1 MNDSENIINLIK
13 AKIEKELDD
22 NFITGLTGELKKC
35 EENKLSLDSSEPKL
49 QFDNSHNIDNISQFL
64 NNYYQMSQGNIFSDT
79 KCFISKSLCLFKEL
93 KYISEIT
100 ENNQTK
106 QEIYNYLNNF
116 INEINPRNFFQYEIL
131 FPYFYF
137 LSNLD
142 ILDNEIVGIS
152 SFKKNNIQEQLM
164 KCIKINNFE
173 RDKDITQWI
182 VNFLVNPLNLIHY
195 LEFVLVTCD
204 EFLRYQGIQTS
215 TYLFPKNN
223 NINKISNKNLININ
237 HNNNNYSK
245 ILDVLTLMDKS
256 MKLIFFYFKLSINFY
271 SKKNLSVF
279 DLILSSILK
288 SFISF
293 SLEIIINNQDKID
306 FSIVSLLLNNYLY
319 SSLDLQLPQNL
330 SNELYIFSL
339 MASLITSLKYSSKIN
354 LINIFNSF
362 SFINISEEA
371 KGKITKN
378 EMSSNNETIIFLNLI
393 DCLNFYLNKKYMK
406 GINNC
411 QNSIKLINIDD
422 FILSD
427 FFIFPSAYDIINR
440 TNKNLKEKIY
450 WNYGEICNY
459 IINKKLKYPKIFKG
473 SILLHLINVPDEK
486 ALLHNLIQYYYEN
499 RKFEK
504 AIVLCEK
511 VLSDL
516 KYISIEDVNQN
527 SIIEGESQINYDIYN
542 LVMLTYIKIKIIQK
556 KYNEA
561 KELSILNYER
571 LTNQNT
577 KILGYKIEKAYLY
590 KTYTYLGYSLFKLG
604 LFSDQDEERKKLF
617 EQARYYFEQANL
629 KQNSNNIN
637 NNNEGSNI
645 NSHNSFIIQTNNEFK
660 YFELCTM
667 IYSGKF
673 EEIENFYQ
681 SKILNPNNNIN
692 YNIKY
697 KNTDEEIKFIS
708 LHIINL
714 IGLLQYDKAYQM
726 AKEAIKFFCN
736 KNSNYLYQIYLEYF
750 YIGIYREF
758 MYLDDKNNKFG
769 SKLKTRTEKITN
781 ELIDVL
787 KRILQL
793 LDIKKKKLE
802 NEKQSG
808 ESNNKN
814 LQYSSSNL
822 LNVNKDIQD
831 KLIKIYNKD
840 FESNDLRFSFNK
852 YSKGQINYNNY
863 LINNIII
870 KVIKMFSLLCL
881 NLIRIPNIQD
891 FEHINILKSQI
902 TEIIEKA
909 FGDSSLYLTISGP
922 EEDAFNNE
930 ILFINS
936 IKSMINS
943 NNNNA
948 NKENNIDE
956 NLKQVII
963 HDSTNLEAMK
973 LLIKQLF
980 NKNDLSNVYVFCNK
994 ALKINDKEKGIW
1006 ALMADYYYLN
1016 KDEIKYYECSMKELK
1031 NSSKHR
1037 NSFLNDI
1044 LDITL

>member
-1 MNDSENIINLIK
+1 MYDSGNIINLIK
-13 AKIEKELDD
+13 TKIEKELDA
-22 NFITGLTGELKKC
+22 NFITDFANELKKC
-35 EENKLSLDSSEPKL
+35 EENKLSIDRSEPKL

-64 NNYYQMSQGNIFSDT
+64 NKYSPMSQGNIFADT
-79 KCFISKSLCLFKEL
+79 KCFISKSLCLFKGL
-93 KYISEIT
+93 KYISEMT

-106 QEIYNYLNNF
+106 QEIYNYLNNL
-116 INEINPRNFFQYEIL
+116 INEINPRNIAQYEIL

-152 SFKKNNIQEQLM
+152 SFKKYNIQEQL
-164 KCIKINNFE
+164 IKIKTNNF
-173 RDKDITQWI
+173 DKNNDITWI
-182 VNFLVNPLNLIHY
+182 INFLVNPLNLIHY
-195 LEFVLVTCD
+195 LEFVLVSCD

-223 NINKISNKNLININ
+223 SNKISNKNLINFN
-237 HNNNNYSK
+237 HNNNHYAK
-245 ILDVLTLMDKS
+245 LVDILALMEKS
-256 MKLIFFYFKLSINFY
+256 MKLIFFYFRLSISFY
-271 SKKNLSVF
+271 SKNNLSVF

-293 SLEIIINNQDKID
+293 SLEIIVNNQDKID
-306 FSIVSLLLNNYLY
+306 FSIVSFLLNDYLY
-319 SSLDLQLPQNL
+319 TALELQIPPNL

-339 MASLITSLKYSSKIN
+339 MSSLITSLKYSTKIN
-354 LINIFNSF
+354 LINIFNNF
-362 SFINISEEA
+362 NFINISEET
-371 KGKITKN
+371 KGKINKN
-378 EMSSNNETIIFLNLI
+378 EMISNNETIIFLNLI

-406 GINNC
+406 GITNC

-427 FFIFPSAYDIINR
+427 FFVFPSAYDIINK

-499 RKFEK
+499 KKFEK

-516 KYISIEDVNQN
+516 KYISIEEVNQN

-577 KILGYKIEKAYLY
+577 KLLGYKIEKAYLY

-604 LFSDQDEERKKLF
+604 LISDQDEERKKLF
-617 EQARYYFEQANL
+617 EQARYYFEQANF
-629 KQNSNNIN
+629 KQNSNNLN

-645 NSHNSFIIQTNNEFK
+645 NSHNSFIIQTNNEYK
-660 YFELCTM
+660 YYELCTM
-667 IYSGKF
+667 IYLGKF

-681 SKILNPNNNIN
+681 SKIINPNNNIN

-758 MYLDDKNNKFG
+758 MYLDDKNNKFR
-769 SKLKTRTEKITN
+769 SKLKTRTEKIAN

-787 KRILQL
+787 KRIMQL

-802 NEKQSG
+802 SEKQSG
-808 ESNNKN
+808 DNNNKN
-814 LQYSSSNL
+814 IQYSSSNL
-822 LNVNKDIQD
+822 LNVDKDVQD
-831 KLIKIYNKD
+831 KLIKIYHKD
-840 FESNDLRFSFNK
+840 FESNELRFSFNK
-852 YSKGQINYNNY
+852 YSKGQINYNIY

-881 NLIRIPNIQD
+881 YLIRIPNIQE

-909 FGDSSLYLTISGP
+909 FDDSSLYLTISGP

-943 NNNNA
+943 NNNNNI

-994 ALKINDKEKGIW
+994 ALKINDKEKGMW
-1006 ALMADYYYLN
+1006 SLMADYYYLN

>member
-1 MNDSENIINLIK
+1 MNDTENIINTIK
-13 AKIEKELDD
+13 AKIEKELD
-22 NFITGLTGELKKC
+22 NSFINMFANELKKI
-35 EENKLSLDSSEPKL
+35 EENKLSLDPNEPKL
-49 QFDNSHNIDNISQFL
+49 QFDNFHISNNITEFFNQYSPLNQDNIS
-64 NNYYQMSQGNIFSDT
+64 SNI
-79 KCFISKSLCLFKEL
+79 KCFISKSLCLFKGL
-93 KYISEIT
+93 KYISEMT

-106 QEIYNYLNNF
+106 QEIYNYLNNL
-116 INEINPRNFFQYEIL
+116 INEINPRNIAQYEIL

-152 SFKKNNIQEQLM
+152 TFKKYNIQEQL
-164 KCIKINNFE
+164 IKIKTNNF
-173 RDKDITQWI
+173 DKNNDITWI

-195 LEFVLVTCD
+195 LEFVLVSCD

-223 NINKISNKNLININ
+223 SNKISNKNLINFN
-237 HNNNNYSK
+237 HNNNHYSK
-245 ILDVLTLMDKS
+245 LVDILSLMEKS
-256 MKLIFFYFKLSINFY
+256 MKLIFFYFRLSISVY
-271 SKKNLSVF
+271 SKNNLSVF

-293 SLEIIINNQDKID
+293 SLEIIVNNQDKID
-306 FSIVSLLLNNYLY
+306 FSIVSFLLNDYLY
-319 SSLDLQLPQNL
+319 TALELQISPNL

-339 MASLITSLKYSSKIN
+339 MASLITSLKYSTKIN
-354 LINIFNSF
+354 LINIFNNF
-362 SFINISEEA
+362 NFINISEET
-371 KGKITKN
+371 KGKINKN
-378 EMSSNNETIIFLNLI
+378 EMISNNETIIFLNLI

-406 GINNC
+406 GITNC

-427 FFIFPSAYDIINR
+427 FFVFPSAYDIINK

-499 RKFEK
+499 KKFEK

-516 KYISIEDVNQN
+516 KYISIEEVNQN

-577 KILGYKIEKAYLY
+577 KLLGYKIEKAYLY

-604 LFSDQDEERKKLF
+604 LISDQDEERKKLF
-617 EQARYYFEQANL
+617 EQARYYFEQANF
-629 KQNSNNIN
+629 KQNSNNLN

-645 NSHNSFIIQTNNEFK
+645 NSHNSFIIQTNNEYK
-660 YFELCTM
+660 YYELCTM
-667 IYSGKF
+667 IYLGKF

-681 SKILNPNNNIN
+681 SKIINPNNNIN

-769 SKLKTRTEKITN
+769 SKLKTRTEKIAN

-787 KRILQL
+787 KRIMQL

-802 NEKQSG
+802 SEKQSG
-808 ESNNKN
+808 DNNNKN
-814 LQYSSSNL
+814 IQYSSSNL
-822 LNVNKDIQD
+822 LNVDKDVQD
-831 KLIKIYNKD
+831 KLIKIYHKD
-840 FESNDLRFSFNK
+840 FESNELRFSFNK
-852 YSKGQINYNNY
+852 YSKGQINYNIY

-881 NLIRIPNIQD
+881 YLIRIPNIQE

-909 FGDSSLYLTISGP
+909 FDDSSLYLTISGP

-943 NNNNA
+943 NNNNNI

-994 ALKINDKEKGIW
+994 ALKINDKEMGMW
-1006 ALMADYYYLN
+1006 SLMADYYYLN

-1044 LDITL
+1044 LDINL

>member
-1 MNDSENIINLIK
+1 MYDSGNIINLIK
-13 AKIEKELDD
+13 TKIEKELDA
-22 NFITGLTGELKKC
+22 NFITDFANELKKC
-35 EENKLSLDSSEPKL
+35 EENKLSIDRSEPKL

-64 NNYYQMSQGNIFSDT
+64 NKYSPMSQGNIFADT
-79 KCFISKSLCLFKEL
+79 KCFISKSLCLFKGL
-93 KYISEIT
+93 KYISEMT

-106 QEIYNYLNNF
+106 QEIYNYLNNL
-116 INEINPRNFFQYEIL
+116 INEINPRNIAQYEIL

-152 SFKKNNIQEQLM
+152 SFKKYNIQEQL
-164 KCIKINNFE
+164 IKIKTNNF
-173 RDKDITQWI
+173 DKNNDITWI
-182 VNFLVNPLNLIHY
+182 INFLVNPLNLIHY
-195 LEFVLVTCD
+195 LEFVLVSCD
-204 EFLRYQGIQTS
+204 EFLRYQVIQTS

-223 NINKISNKNLININ
+223 SNKISNKNLINFN
-237 HNNNNYSK
+237 HNNNHYAK
-245 ILDVLTLMDKS
+245 LVDILALMEKS
-256 MKLIFFYFKLSINFY
+256 MKLIFFYFRLSISFY
-271 SKKNLSVF
+271 SKNNLSVF

-293 SLEIIINNQDKID
+293 SLEIIVNNQDKID
-306 FSIVSLLLNNYLY
+306 FSIVSFLLNDYLY
-319 SSLDLQLPQNL
+319 TALELQIPPNL

-339 MASLITSLKYSSKIN
+339 MSSLITSLKYSTKIN
-354 LINIFNSF
+354 LINIFNNF
-362 SFINISEEA
+362 NFINISEET
-371 KGKITKN
+371 KGKINKN
-378 EMSSNNETIIFLNLI
+378 EMISNNETIIFLNLI

-406 GINNC
+406 GITNC

-427 FFIFPSAYDIINR
+427 FFVFPSAYDIINK

-499 RKFEK
+499 KKFEK

-516 KYISIEDVNQN
+516 KYISIEEVNQN

-577 KILGYKIEKAYLY
+577 KLLGYKIEKAYLY

-604 LFSDQDEERKKLF
+604 LISDQDEERKKLF
-617 EQARYYFEQANL
+617 EQARYYFEQANF
-629 KQNSNNIN
+629 KQNSNNLN

-645 NSHNSFIIQTNNEFK
+645 NSHNSFIIQTNNEYK
-660 YFELCTM
+660 YYELCTM
-667 IYSGKF
+667 IYLGKF

-681 SKILNPNNNIN
+681 SKIINPNNNIN

-758 MYLDDKNNKFG
+758 MYLDDKNNKFR
-769 SKLKTRTEKITN
+769 SKLKTRTEKIAN

-787 KRILQL
+787 KRIMQL

-802 NEKQSG
+802 SEKQSG
-808 ESNNKN
+808 DNNNKN
-814 LQYSSSNL
+814 IQYSSSNL
-822 LNVNKDIQD
+822 LNVDKDVQD
-831 KLIKIYNKD
+831 KLIKIYHKD
-840 FESNDLRFSFNK
+840 FESNELRFSFNK
-852 YSKGQINYNNY
+852 YSKGQINYNIY

-881 NLIRIPNIQD
+881 YLIRIPNIQE

-909 FGDSSLYLTISGP
+909 FDDSSLYLTISGP

-943 NNNNA
+943 NNNNNI

-994 ALKINDKEKGIW
+994 ALKINDKEKGMW
-1006 ALMADYYYLN
+1006 SLMADYYYLN